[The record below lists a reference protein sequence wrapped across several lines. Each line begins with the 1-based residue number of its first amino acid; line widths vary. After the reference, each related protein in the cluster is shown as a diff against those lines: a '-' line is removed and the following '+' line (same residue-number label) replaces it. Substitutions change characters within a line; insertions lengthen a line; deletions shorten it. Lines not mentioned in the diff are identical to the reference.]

1 MMSKISKIFISSFGA
16 GLISGIT
23 WQIGIDINSTKLLT
37 YILEVIIHTL
47 QSTTHDENVIKLGNY
62 LLWEWGI
69 ILTLF
74 SLSSIIS
81 FLSLGIWGILISIF
95 GYILGFIFILS
106 IFSGNIWSALI
117 TILLVSAI
125 KLILSNI
132 DDEIFT
138 IYRY

>member
-47 QSTTHDENVIKLGNY
+47 QSTTHDENVIRFGNY

-69 ILTLF
+69 ILTLC
-74 SLSSIIS
+74 
-81 FLSLGIWGILISIF
+81 FLYPL
-95 GYILGFIFILS
+95 
-106 IFSGNIWSALI
+106 
-117 TILLVSAI
+117 
-125 KLILSNI
+125 
-132 DDEIFT
+132 
-138 IYRY
+138 